1 MALRMPEHVI
11 ERARALLVGGNWQ
24 PPLPRDATTVVLLRD
39 SADGVEVCL
48 LRRSHELPFAPGVH
62 VFPGGALD
70 AIDFDIPIAGEV
82 DGARLYA
89 RPALADA
96 LVIAGVRETFEEVGV
111 LLGVGSD
118 GVAPTPDGDWMTDRT
133 AVASYGMGEAL
144 VRRGLAVSADALV
157 PIAHWVTPA
166 VETRRYDVRFM
177 VARMPEGQQV
187 QVDGSEIVADVWLS
201 PDAAVRGAD
210 SGEYPMLPPTR
221 AVLLTLSRAATVD
234 DALEIARGE
243 VIRPL
248 MPQPIAVGTAAD
260 GGVAIGWVLIDA
272 YTGEHLSSVDMPA
285 GSEVQGV
292 EPKVDQ

>member
-1 MALRMPEHVI
+1 MPEHVI

-39 SADGVEVCL
+39 GADGLEVCL
-48 LRRSHELPFAPGVH
+48 LRRSDELPFAPGVH

-70 AIDFDIPIAGEV
+70 AVDFDIPLEGEV
-82 DGARLYA
+82 AADRLYA
-89 RPALADA
+89 KPALASA

-111 LLGVGSD
+111 LLGGDAD
-118 GVAPTPDGDWMTDRT
+118 GISPQPDAEWMTDRT

-144 VRRGLAVSADALV
+144 ARRGLTVSADALV

-177 VARMPEGQQV
+177 VARMPAAQYV

-201 PDAAVRGAD
+201 PAAAVSGAD
-210 SGEYPMLPPTR
+210 SGQYPMLPPTR
-221 AVLLTLSRAATVD
+221 AVLSTLSRASTVD
-234 DALEIARGE
+234 EAMDIARGQ

-248 MPQPIAVGTAAD
+248 MPHPIAVGTASD
-260 GGVAIGWVLIDA
+260 GGPEIGWVLIDA

-292 EPKVDQ
+292 ER